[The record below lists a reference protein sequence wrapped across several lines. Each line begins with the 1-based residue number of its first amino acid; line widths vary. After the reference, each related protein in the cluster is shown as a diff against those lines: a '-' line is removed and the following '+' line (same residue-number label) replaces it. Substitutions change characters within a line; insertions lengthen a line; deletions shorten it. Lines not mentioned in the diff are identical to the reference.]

1 MDETLGAES
10 GARPDTPVFLILLT
24 DGKSQDDAVTAGNRL
39 KATGVEIIGIG
50 QRSRP
55 VMSRPVMSHPVH
67 IPVPSRG
74 TTAGTIGM
82 CCGNFFKRALRPGQM
97 RLLNAKSRQ

>member
-24 DGKSQDDAVTAGNRL
+24 DGKSQDDAVSAGNRL

-50 QRSRP
+50 QRP
-55 VMSRPVMSHPVH
+55 HPVMSHPVH
-67 IPVPSRG
+67 ICVAKQRNSSSNDHRW
-74 TTAGTIGM
+74 AEA
-82 CCGNFFKRALRPGQM
+82 RALATQVNQSSEPVYVLR
-97 RLLNAKSRQ
+97 RWT